1 MADRPGKSRD
11 GEQRYRPAA
20 RASGSLH
27 VGCCGWA
34 GSQADYFQKF
44 SVIEVQQTFYQPP
57 RLETLARWREKKPP
71 EFEFTLKAWQLI
83 THEPPSPT
91 YKRLKL
97 SIPQERARH
106 YGSFRPTEEVYAAW
120 RTTLDCARAL
130 NARIVLFQC
139 PASFTPSDEHVNN
152 LRNFFVAAHR
162 EAADLVFAWE
172 PRGKW
177 SDAVVKTL
185 CAKLHLLHVVDPFV
199 RRSASRSPR
208 YFRLHGIKGHYS
220 SYSDADLDRLAT
232 WCRGETYVLFNN
244 RSMAEDALRFRM
256 HWG

>member
-130 NARIVLFQC
+130 GACIVLFQC
-139 PASFTPSDEHVNN
+139 PASFTPSDEHIEN
-152 LRNFFVAAHR
+152 LRDFFAAAHR
-162 EAADLVFAWE
+162 DANDLVLAWE

-177 SDAVVKTL
+177 SENVVQAL
-185 CAKLHLLHVVDPFV
+185 CTELHIIHAVDPFV
-199 RRSASRSPR
+199 QQPVTSRSR
-208 YFRLHGIKGHYS
+208 YFRLHGIGGYKY
-220 SYSDADLDRLAT
+220 SYSDVDLDRLAG
-232 WCRGETYVLFNN
+232 WCRGGTYVMFNN
-244 RSMAEDALRFRM
+244 KSMAQDALRFRTRY
-256 HWG
+256 G